1 MTWMFDSGVIL
12 YGEIRGWSL
21 LGRVGDCNLQCTSIY
36 YPETENFDRNK
47 KNSLWLKVPTFLW
60 LVFLPPDCFIF
71 LIYWFR
77 ETDLCLHVKVLISH
91 KNLTLITPESEKN
104 YICAFMTQKSSARGV
119 PIRNLHLRHLLN
131 PWTLLFIF
139 SHINHYYSYLTWRN
153 SFLNLNK
160 RIFDVSGKKFNC
172 NSN

>member
-1 MTWMFDSGVIL
+1 MLTKNLFNNQDYIYLGIIFLILMTWMFDSGVIL

-60 LVFLPPDCFIF
+60 LVVLPPDCFIF

-77 ETDLCLHVKVLISH
+77 ETEICLHVKVLISH

-104 YICAFMTQKSSARGV
+104 YICAFMTQK
-119 PIRNLHLRHLLN
+119 IL
-131 PWTLLFIF
+131 
-139 SHINHYYSYLTWRN
+139 
-153 SFLNLNK
+153 
-160 RIFDVSGKKFNC
+160 C
-172 NSN
+172 